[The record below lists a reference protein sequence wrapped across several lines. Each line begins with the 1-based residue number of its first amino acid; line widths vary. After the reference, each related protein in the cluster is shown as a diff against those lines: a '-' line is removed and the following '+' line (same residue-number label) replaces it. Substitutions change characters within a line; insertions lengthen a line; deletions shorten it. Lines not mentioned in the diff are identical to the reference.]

1 MEILLEKKLAK
12 TTGTEEVVYALE
24 FSLEESKNMFLRDR
38 DDILA
43 RLNICADSRSQTS
56 PDQQLLLM
64 VTTSTEST
72 GVVTLSLHAISTD
85 CSTLTQHLETLATW
99 NLLNEYSPH
108 HDSYREATKYSF
120 DTNTGI
126 FQTFKNGRVHAYD
139 LTGLQPVQLPPFHPH
154 GYHLIEFLQISP
166 SLALASSQVHY
177 GLYNTKYDSL
187 LSAQPSSSLQG
198 PNLKKRKQ
206 PGDGSA
212 LSLNFVAWF
221 SKLGFAVALTG
232 NSLVSIP
239 VDGPE
244 DRGKRQKLA
253 EPRLIDIIGKGL
265 PYATIKPSL
274 EDRNFQADALG
285 TPFKDS
291 AYLEDQS
298 WQQRAQAL
306 TKLARD
312 GNVTGFER
320 DFAVD
325 AEMDK
330 LIDGM
335 RPIAI
340 TDLNEGSADQGYAG
354 PTNDLERDKPVF
366 LKFKKLRREKYI
378 PLHRPKALFALEQ
391 IFRRRSKGSG
401 RLEISFYPPNV
412 FRWLTFTGQLSA
424 ELIDQTLKL
433 RGKFSADSTPISGPD
448 LIAAIVAFDPSF
460 EVLDEVLLEHPHL
473 ELDAVVH
480 ATKYI
485 LRSLDD
491 GSTNSLLQQLVP
503 NRKEAA
509 INGKREKWAKPVM
522 NGEPKEKLTNGDT
535 NHAKESTMEENN
547 TEDES
552 KTILPEVETAT
563 QELTLTNSL
572 LESGLPL
579 RSESLRLALTKI
591 NGHPT
596 QAIVRTMRE
605 VMSLKELVLLI
616 NLLRIE
622 LGDGGWHFRYIDAEK
637 EEGDGEDM
645 IPGSMGVVA
654 SLLGCVV
661 DAIGVGGW
669 LSASK
674 GDGDEMAQVLTG
686 LRAEINGILEGIHE
700 ATFLKGLLGEF
711 LRFGW
716 KRDNADLRE
725 HGKARGIK
733 VLSMEGGQNRSRE
746 GDGKALPLGLKV
758 KQGVDTKV
766 VDKGEVKERH
776 QRDVGNEISKGV
788 GKYAYEEIRF

>member
-1 MEILLEKKLAK
+1 METLLEKKLAK
-12 TTGTEEVVYALE
+12 TSGAEEVVYAME
-24 FSLEESKNMFLRDR
+24 FSLEESKNGFLRDR

-43 RLNICADSRSQTS
+43 RLNIFADSQSQTS
-56 PDQQLLLM
+56 PDQQLLF
-64 VTTSTEST
+64 VATTSTAFT
-72 GVVTLSLHAISTD
+72 DVVTPSLYAISTD
-85 CSTLTQHLETLATW
+85 RSTRTQHLEILATW
-99 NLLNEYSPH
+99 NLFNEDSPH
-108 HDSYREATKYSF
+108 HGSGREAPKYSF

-126 FQTFKNGRVHAYD
+126 FQTLKNGRVHAYD
-139 LTGLQPVQLPPFHPH
+139 LTGLQPVQLPQFHHH

-187 LSAQPSSSLQG
+187 LSAQPPSSLQG
-198 PNLKKRKQ
+198 PNSKKRKQ
-206 PGDGSA
+206 PGDDSGLG
-212 LSLNFVAWF
+212 LSYVAWF

-239 VDGPE
+239 VDGRQ
-244 DRGKRQKLA
+244 DRGKRQKLP

-265 PYATIKPSL
+265 PSETVKPSL
-274 EDRNFQADALG
+274 EDRSFQTDPLG

-291 AYLEDQS
+291 AYLEDQG

-306 TKLARD
+306 IELVRD

-320 DFAVD
+320 YFAVD

-330 LIDGM
+330 LIDSM
-335 RPIAI
+335 RPIASM
-340 TDLNEGSADQGYAG
+340 DLNGDANQGYEG
-354 PTNDLERDKPVF
+354 PTNDLKRDKSVF
-366 LKFKKLRREKYI
+366 FKFKKLPREKYI

-391 IFRRRSKGSG
+391 IFRRRSKGSE
-401 RLEISFYPPNV
+401 RLEIAFYPPNV
-412 FRWLTFTGQLSA
+412 FRWLTFTGQLSP
-424 ELIDQTLKL
+424 ELIDQALKL
-433 RGKFSADSTPISGPD
+433 GGKFSADSTPISGAD

-473 ELDAVVH
+473 ELDALVH
-480 ATKYI
+480 ATMYI

-509 INGKREKWAKPVM
+509 MSGKREKQAKPVM
-522 NGEPKEKLTNGDT
+522 NGELKKKLTNGDA
-535 NHAKESTMEENN
+535 NHVKEGNLEENN

-552 KTILPEVETAT
+552 KAIFPEVETAA
-563 QELTLTNSL
+563 QELNLANSF

-596 QAIVRTMRE
+596 PAIVRTMKE

-616 NLLRIE
+616 SLLRIE
-622 LGDGGWHFRYIDAEK
+622 LGDGGWHFRYIDTEK
-637 EEGDGEDM
+637 EEGDGEEM
-645 IPGSMGVVA
+645 IPGSMGVAA

-669 LSASK
+669 LGAGN

-725 HGKARGIK
+725 HGTARGIK
-733 VLSMEGGQNRSRE
+733 VLSMEGGDNRSRE

-766 VDKGEVKERH
+766 VDKGEIKERR